1 MEDIMNLRAGVAR
14 GVVQSIDDS
23 GQVQTATVQTHDGVV
38 RTVEVWQLDGF
49 GSVPDADGAIALL
62 FASGNDPS
70 QFIALLAN
78 PSTRFGKQLN
88 GERVV
93 SMPDGTR
100 VALRQG
106 GIVEIW
112 GGNQVIVNSPTV
124 VVTASGSVTVTTP
137 TMTVN
142 GDLHVT
148 GAVIGGYGGADQVGL
163 QTHSHMQSADSH
175 GDSETPTDAP
185 TANT

>member
-1 MEDIMNLRAGVAR
+1 MNLRAGLVR
-14 GVVQSIDDS
+14 GVVQSIDDT
-23 GQVQTATVQTHDGVV
+23 GQVQMATVQTHDGVV

-88 GERVV
+88 GERVM

-112 GGNQVIVNSPTV
+112 GGNQVKINAPAV
-124 VVTASGSVTVTTP
+124 AVTTP
-137 TMTVN
+137 GDVAINAQGNVTIDAQANISIIGNEGTITATGGLTINANIALN
-142 GDLHVT
+142 GSLVAT
-148 GAVIGGYGGADQVGL
+148 GLVI
-163 QTHSHMQSADSH
+163 DSR
-175 GDSETPTDAP
+175 GTL
-185 TANT
+185 